1 MYRMTRIISLLGCL
15 LVLSCA
21 PNSVFNPDEVQLR
34 KHKALW
40 ESHGM
45 VNYTVTQQISCFCL
59 REYTLPKVLVI
70 ENNHVISVN
79 DDSFYQEVHFKRF
92 TIDQAF
98 EFIREQ
104 LLRSPAV
111 VRISYDDTYGFPT
124 SIYFDLDGR
133 IADEEIN
140 YSYSDFYAFAE

>member
-1 MYRMTRIISLLGCL
+1 MCRMSRIFLLLACL

-21 PNSVFNPDEVQLR
+21 PSSVFNPDEVQLR

-40 ESHGM
+40 ESHGI

-59 REYTLPKVLVI
+59 REYTMPKVLVI
-70 ENNHVISVN
+70 ENNQVIRVN
-79 DDSFYQEVHFKRF
+79 DALFSQEAHFNRF

-104 LLRSPAV
+104 LLTSPAI
-111 VRISYDDTYGFPT
+111 VRISYDETYGFPT
-124 SIYFDLDGR
+124 SIYFDLDER

-140 YSYSDFYAFAE
+140 YSYSDFYAFVE